1 MGRTTA
7 KAFTEVETFDDFKQE
22 IQNSINYLTSGYF
35 HPQGAELSIKSL
47 NDMDE
52 KTQKQLL
59 RFMRHVD
66 RKLSTGGAA
75 KGNRFH
81 KIPTV
86 MAGCIYL
93 TYYNDQIKDL
103 SMDEFML
110 LSKFSI
116 VEPPEFYQ
124 GAVDYLGKDLLTAV
138 TEKHFDYMFQT
149 GFLNFA
155 EDKIRNGE
163 DKDDVATFVRE
174 TPLEELSQQT
184 FEYERNLLL
193 EVGKYL

>member
-1 MGRTTA
+1 MGRATA
-7 KAFTEVETFDDFKQE
+7 KAFTEVETFEDFKQE

-35 HPQGAELSIKSL
+35 DPQGAELSIKSL

-52 KTQKQLL
+52 KTQKQVL
-59 RFMRHVD
+59 RFMRHID
-66 RKLSTGGAA
+66 RKLSTAGAA

-93 TYYNDQIKDL
+93 TYYPEQTKDL
-103 SMDEFML
+103 TLDEFTL
-110 LSKFSI
+110 LAKFSI
-116 VEPPEFYQ
+116 VENPKFY
-124 GAVDYLGKDLLTAV
+124 GNAIEYLGKDLLTAV

-149 GFLNFA
+149 GFLNYA
-155 EDKIRNGE
+155 EYKIRNGE
-163 DKDDVATFVRE
+163 DKVSVAKYVRE
-174 TPLEELSQQT
+174 TPLDKLSEET
-184 FEYERNLLL
+184 FEYERKIQM